1 MMRKGRSYWRN
12 FVNFAL
18 QASPF
23 ALIGAWAETWVMPR
37 HKWSFPVFLELS
49 LKGEQ

>member
-1 MMRKGRSYWRN
+1 M
-12 FVNFAL
+12 NFAL

-37 HKWSFPVFLELS
+37 HVISSVFRV
-49 LKGEQ
+49 KPQR